1 MALNG
6 RTGSV
11 IWTRWSKHEIFAL
24 NCQGDLNGDGTTDCV
39 AGGRAGVKTIHPKP
53 QGQVKTI
60 KYFQV
65 LFALSG
71 LNGAIL
77 WEFGDHVVKS
87 DLMSLYA
94 PQVKHL

>member
-1 MALNG
+1 MAMGQPIVLQEEG
-6 RTGSV
+6 LGSV
-11 IWTRWSKHEIFAL
+11 FFSTCLFFIGI
-24 NCQGDLNGDGTTDCV
+24 
-39 AGGRAGVKTIHPKP
+39 TI
-53 QGQVKTI
+53 I
-60 KYFQV
+60 LLFQV

-94 PQVKHL
+94 PQVNIILTL

>member
-1 MALNG
+1 MATGQQIVLPEEEL
-6 RTGSV
+6 GSV
-11 IWTRWSKHEIFAL
+11 LSISCMLSKWDSEFVTKIL
-24 NCQGDLNGDGTTDCV
+24 S
-39 AGGRAGVKTIHPKP
+39 
-53 QGQVKTI
+53 
-60 KYFQV
+60 FQV

-94 PQVKHL
+94 PQVKVIFLLWVRS